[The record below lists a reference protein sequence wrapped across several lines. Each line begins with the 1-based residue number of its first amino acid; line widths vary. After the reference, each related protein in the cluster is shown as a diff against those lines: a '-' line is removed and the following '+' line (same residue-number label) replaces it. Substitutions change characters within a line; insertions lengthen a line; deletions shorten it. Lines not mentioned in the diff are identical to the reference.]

1 MDNYLRLVQEEWFS
15 RLPGEANT
23 SFRFISAP
31 TFTGLPHTPEQLAKA
46 HYPREA
52 SSDRKPIITHEGIR
66 TFERVVAIAPNL
78 LPLPGFL
85 ELLHQPEGDQEFVVR
100 NVNGNFPV
108 AIVCYED
115 TLRAL
120 ARGEKTLELPH
131 KPLESSEVFASRD
144 QDPSWLFAVKDDWRI
159 PLDTFRTA
167 KVLDVGDVTQGRAYM
182 YWPLWFIEQLNA
194 PIGAFARSLTIGTD
208 GEAPLAKPDS
218 DHYTLHD
225 IDVIAVTTD
234 RWKSVQ
240 KLLASTRQQLGDG
253 VGITIAVQSRSS
265 VRWRWLARR
274 YRATL
279 LHVAEDS
286 GLAWSRNHAVNNTH
300 RPLIFLMD
308 DDFQLDERCLIN
320 DALNILELYPEISVL
335 GGNLLDVETWGD
347 GRGAEVSQG
356 FAMKMIT
363 GEPDIAWL
371 RLEDAPRQRHFINP
385 VHYIEYADIVDNFA
399 LMKRKDVF
407 DQGVFWNPELKIG
420 AEHQDLYIRLKR
432 IGKAT
437 VARTNALKVRNVRVQ
452 SRRFR
457 AMRSRVDRFF
467 EIFFRDL
474 GLGSFT
480 IVGERQRVRAQ
491 DGGHAYLENTQLIP
505 RYIQRQGKP

>member
-15 RLPGEANT
+15 RLAGKAKT

-31 TFTGLPHTPEQLAKA
+31 LLTGLPRTVEQLAQA
-46 HYPREA
+46 HCHIEA
-52 SSDRKPIITHEGIR
+52 FSDIKPITTHEGIR
-66 TFERVVAIAPNL
+66 ASERVVAIAPNI

-85 ELLHQPEGDQEFVVR
+85 EFLHQRDEDQEFVVR
-100 NVNGNFPV
+100 SVNENLPV

-120 ARGEKTLELPH
+120 ARGEKTIELPD
-131 KPLESSEVFASRD
+131 KPLESSEVFTSRH
-144 QDPSWLFAVKDDWRI
+144 QDPSWLFAMKDDWRI

-167 KVLDVGDVTQGRAYM
+167 KVLDVGDVTQARAYM
-182 YWPLWFIEQLNA
+182 HWPLWFIEQLNA

-208 GEAPLAKPDS
+208 GEEPMSTRDS
-218 DHYTLHD
+218 DRYTLHD

-240 KLLASTRQQLGDG
+240 KLLASIRQQLGDS
-253 VGITIAVQSRSS
+253 VGITIVVQSRSS
-265 VRWRWLARR
+265 VQWRWLARR
-274 YRATL
+274 YRAEI
-279 LHVAEDS
+279 LHVDEDS
-286 GLAWSRNHAVNNTH
+286 GLAWSRNHAIDNTH

-308 DDFQLDERCLIN
+308 DDFQLDERCRIN
-320 DALNILELYPEISVL
+320 DALNILKLHPEISVL
-335 GGNLLDVETWGD
+335 GGNLLDVETWSD
-347 GRGAEVSQG
+347 GRGVEVSQG

-385 VHYIEYADIVDNFA
+385 IDYIEYADIVDNFA
-399 LMKRKDVF
+399 LMKRKAVF

-432 IGKAT
+432 FGKAT
-437 VARTNALKVRNVRVQ
+437 LARTNALKVRNVRVQ
-452 SRRFR
+452 SRRFQ

-505 RYIQRQGKP
+505 RYIERQGKP